1 MIFLWG
7 VPFRDTPFSFYTT
20 LYMTR
25 IFTCLLALF
34 TFVSTIS
41 AQHIRDSITVGV
53 DSREFYLHL
62 PNGTA
67 PTVPVPVVIAFHG
80 MGDNANNFKGIGFSA
95 IADTANFIAVYPQ
108 GLPMNML
115 IQTVNAWRIGTPF
128 DGSIDDVAFASD
140 LIDTLKTR
148 YMVDTTRVYV
158 TGFSMGGFMSQRLAC
173 ELNTKVAAIASH
185 SGTLAASTEATCASN
200 HVIPM
205 LHLHGTADQ
214 TIGYDGGG
222 PFAAFYE
229 YNSAD
234 STAIFW
240 AGFNECDASP
250 DSTRLPDVKA
260 DGFTIDRFSYPDCK
274 DSSEVLLYRINGAD
288 HQWMFSN
295 SNDIS
300 STLVIWDFFA
310 RHKMGEDEVQDTTGT
325 GITGFTLKNSI
336 KIYPNPTNGLFS
348 IETSFPVEAGIEVYD
363 ALGQLVAS
371 QLITGVHAQVDIRSH
386 NKGMYF
392 VRITNATDG
401 KIISQKRLI
410 LQ

>member
-1 MIFLWG
+1 MGCSFPG
-7 VPFRDTPFSFYTT
+7 HPFFIPYSPIHDMDIY
-20 LYMTR
+20 
-25 IFTCLLALF
+25 
-34 TFVSTIS
+34 
-41 AQHIRDSITVGV
+41 
-53 DSREFYLHL
+53 L

-67 PTVPVPVVIAFHG
+67 PTGPVPVVFTFHG

-95 IADTANFIAVYPQ
+95 IADTVNFIAVYPQ

-128 DGSIDDVAFASD
+128 DGTIDDVAFASD
-140 LIDTLKTR
+140 LIDTLKAR

-200 HVIPM
+200 HVTPM

-222 PFAAFYE
+222 PFAAFYS

-234 STAIFW
+234 STALFW
-240 AGFNECDASP
+240 AGFNECGITP

-300 STLVIWDFFA
+300 STVVIWDFFA
-310 RHKMGEDEVQDTTGT
+310 RHKMGEDEIQDTTGT
-325 GITGFTLKNSI
+325 GISELVNGAVFTV
-336 KIYPNPTNGLFS
+336 YPNPTQGVVTLES
-348 IETSFPVEAGIEVYD
+348 TAAGAFTVEVYNQI
-363 ALGQLVAS
+363 GQ
-371 QLITGVHAQVDIRSH
+371 
-386 NKGMYF
+386 
-392 VRITNATDG
+392 
-401 KIISQKRLI
+401 LI
-410 LQ
+410 LQKSFQNANKAQVFLTDQPAGLYLLKLHTLLNDQVKSWKVIRK